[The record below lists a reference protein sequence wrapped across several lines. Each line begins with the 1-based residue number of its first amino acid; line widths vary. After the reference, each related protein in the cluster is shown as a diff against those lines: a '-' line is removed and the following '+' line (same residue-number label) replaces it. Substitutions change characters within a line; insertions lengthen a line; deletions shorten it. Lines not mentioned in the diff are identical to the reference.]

1 MYQTGILLMEQFSS
15 FLDFNVGLI
24 EESNVHRG
32 KKLTNI
38 EPLESFNLSIHKR
51 SITQTF
57 VVDIFS

>member
-1 MYQTGILLMEQFSS
+1 MEQFSS

-24 EESNVHRG
+24 EESNVILG

-38 EPLESFNLSIHKR
+38 KPLESFYLSIHKR

>member
-1 MYQTGILLMEQFSS
+1 MEQFSS

-24 EESNVHRG
+24 EESNIHRG

-38 EPLESFNLSIHKR
+38 KPLESFNLSIHKR

>member
-1 MYQTGILLMEQFSS
+1 MEQFSS

-38 EPLESFNLSIHKR
+38 KPLESFNLSTGIHKR